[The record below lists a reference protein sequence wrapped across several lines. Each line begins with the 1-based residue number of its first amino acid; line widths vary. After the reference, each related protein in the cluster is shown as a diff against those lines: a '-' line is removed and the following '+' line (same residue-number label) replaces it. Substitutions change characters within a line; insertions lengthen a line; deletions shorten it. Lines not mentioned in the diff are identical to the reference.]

1 MALTYGQKW
10 PQIAK
15 QWDSMRYSP
24 GRADQFAKLAAFALK
39 NKDRYQLI
47 ERQTNVPWPMIAAL
61 HRRESDADFTTYMG
75 NGEPLNRVTRLVPKG
90 RGPFTG
96 PTAFEDGAAD
106 AFKID
111 GLSSVKDWRLEKM
124 LWYCE
129 RYNGMG
135 YEKRGLPSPYVWGG
149 TNIQKPGKY
158 VADGQFDPN
167 KMDSQPGCAP
177 IIRAINEMDP
187 SVQLSRET

>member
-1 MALTYGQKW
+1 MKYGDKW
-10 PQIAK
+10 PTIAK
-15 QWDSMRYSP
+15 QWDRMTLNSSRTAEFK
-24 GRADQFAKLAAFALK
+24 RLAQFAIA
-39 NKDRYQLI
+39 NKARYQNI
-47 ERQTNVPWPMIAAL
+47 EQMTNVPWVMVAVL
-61 HRRESDADFTTYMG
+61 HRRESDANFNTYLG

-90 RGPFTG
+90 RGPF
-96 PTAFEDGAAD
+96 ASFEAGAID
-106 AFKID
+106 ALKYD
-111 GLSSVKDWRLEKM
+111 GLDKVKDWRLEKM

-129 RYNGMG
+129 KYNGLG

-167 KMDSQPGCAP
+167 AFDSQPGCAP
-177 IIRAINEMDP
+177 MIWAINKLDP